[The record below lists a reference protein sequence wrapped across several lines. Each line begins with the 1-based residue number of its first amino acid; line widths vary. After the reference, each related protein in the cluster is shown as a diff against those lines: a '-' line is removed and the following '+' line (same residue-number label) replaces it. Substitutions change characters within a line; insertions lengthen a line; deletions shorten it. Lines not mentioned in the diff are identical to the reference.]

1 MDNIQILPASDKD
14 KQWAA
19 ELMASTD
26 PWVTLG
32 RTLEQCR
39 MVTLDTSNHLFIAWM
54 ERERAG
60 MIILQDKGVAGS
72 PYIKSIA
79 IDTTYRG
86 IGIGKLLLQFA
97 EDYYRSSSRHLFLC
111 VSSFN
116 TSAQKFYKLN
126 GWDTIGEFKDYVIEG
141 FSEILMY
148 KRLQ

>member
-1 MDNIQILPASDKD
+1 MGDIQILPASDND

-32 RTLEQCR
+32 RTLEQCN
-39 MVTLDTSNHLFIAWM
+39 MVTLDTTNHVFIAWK
-54 ERERAG
+54 ENERAG

-79 IDTTYRG
+79 IDATYRNR
-86 IGIGKLLLQFA
+86 GIGKLLLQFA
-97 EDYYRSSSRHLFLC
+97 EDHYLSSSRHLFLC

-126 GWDTIGEFKDYVIEG
+126 GWETIGEFKDYVLEG

>member
-1 MDNIQILPASDKD
+1 MGDIQILPASDND

-19 ELMASTD
+19 ELMASSD

-32 RTLEQCR
+32 RTLEHCKR
-39 MVTLDTSNHLFIAWM
+39 VTLDNSNHVFIAWKEK
-54 ERERAG
+54 ERTG

-79 IDTTYRG
+79 IDTAYRSK
-86 IGIGKLLLQFA
+86 GIGKLLLQFA

-126 GWDTIGEFKDYVIEG
+126 GWEIIGEFKDYVLEG